1 MVLVIFPAFDSVL
14 VYGFPN
20 LDCAWR
26 VDQSLRLLKR
36 QATRM
41 ELQLTIFEQHF
52 DLLVGVADQFL
63 VTNPVDV
70 PRQQTV
76 STE

>member
-1 MVLVIFPAFDSVL
+1 
-14 VYGFPN
+14 
-20 LDCAWR
+20 
-26 VDQSLRLLKR
+26 
-36 QATRM
+36 M